1 MANSWGESGTTW
13 SQGDWGNQN
22 NWTQAISGITL
33 SANIGTV
40 IASSEQGWGRD
51 NWGQEPW
58 GESYSPTIAITGFS
72 ITSELGE
79 LPYAQSEEGW
89 GRDEWG
95 TGNWGQN
102 TTTVLIDG
110 FSMSTSLGPD
120 GWGVN
125 SFGNGQWGGEFTFDI
140 ESIIVPTG
148 VTLAADIGDITISR
162 LDMIFSISSPGTI
175 GTGLGTLNI
184 NNGSDHT
191 QGLASFAVPNA
202 VGSLVVTP
210 TELIDLTGLQITA
223 PTPAD
228 LEPTSIELINLTGVT
243 FSADIGSTTVDSMVV
258 GLTGV
263 TFAADVGAIS
273 PTNMTVGLTGQV
285 ITVSL
290 NTVGFGTIGY
300 EDVDITGNTS
310 YTDVNHA
317 A

>member
-1 MANSWGESGTTW
+1 MANSWNESGTTW

-22 NWTQAISGITL
+22 NWTQAVSGITL

-58 GESYSPTIAITGFS
+58 GESYSPAIAITGFS

-110 FSMSTSLGPD
+110 LSMSAHLGPE
-120 GWGVN
+120 GWGLN
-125 SFGNGQWGGEFTFDI
+125 SFGDGQWGGEFTFKP

-148 VTLAADIGDITISR
+148 VTLAADLGDLTISR
-162 LDMIFSISSPGTI
+162 LDMIFPISAPPTI
-175 GTGLGTLNI
+175 GAGIGTLGMS
-184 NNGSDHT
+184 NGNDHS
-191 QGLASFAVPNA
+191 QGLASLTASVDLGTP
-202 VGSLVVTP
+202 VVTP
-210 TELIDLTGLQITA
+210 NTIAALTGLDIVAQ
-223 PTPAD
+223 TPAN
-228 LEPTSIELINLTGVT
+228 LEPSSIELINLTGVT
-243 FSADIGSTTVDSMVV
+243 FSADIGSTTVDSMAV

-273 PTNMTVGLTGQV
+273 PTNMTVGLTGQAF
-285 ITVSL
+285 TASL